1 MNYSI
6 NKLSPLIVLGA
17 KRSIVVEGGEGSRE
31 EGGREEGEERRGG
44 GWRRMQGFIVS
55 VTLNDT
61 AATLRVMK
69 TTSKVI

>member
-17 KRSIVVEGGEGSRE
+17 KRSIVVEGGGGKQG
-31 EGGREEGEERRGG
+31 GGREEREERRGG

>member
-17 KRSIVVEGGEGSRE
+17 KRSIVVEGGRE
-31 EGGREEGEERRGG
+31 AGREERRGG

>member
-6 NKLSPLIVLGA
+6 NKLSPLIVQGA
-17 KRSIVVEGGEGSRE
+17 KWSIVAKGEDK
-31 EGGREEGEERRGG
+31 G
-44 GWRRMQGFIVS
+44 GWRMQGFIVS
-55 VTLNDT
+55 VTLNDI

>member
-17 KRSIVVEGGEGSRE
+17 KRSIVVK
-31 EGGREEGEERRGG
+31 GGRVRGETAGG
-44 GWRRMQGFIVS
+44 GGGRMQGFIVS
-55 VTLNDT
+55 VTLNDI

>member
-17 KRSIVVEGGEGSRE
+17 KRGIVVQGE
-31 EGGREEGEERRGG
+31 RGKG
-44 GWRRMQGFIVS
+44 GWGGRRMQGFIVS